1 MSIVSPRV
9 ELSPRLWILAGL
21 TVLGLGLFLANRFIA
36 PGRGADPA
44 LPRDDS
50 LTAATLNAHVD
61 SVCVLFGLDPRSGR
75 SRRAKEEGGS
85 PARNERRLRV
95 PPDFSTLEFNS
106 ALQTRLLPSGA
117 RVIATER
124 TKEKS
129 VNMSIVRN
137 GQTVLTVVLD
147 IRKEPR

>member
-1 MSIVSPRV
+1 MTPHVGLP
-9 ELSPRLWILAGL
+9 PRLWILAGL
-21 TVLGLGLFLANRFIA
+21 IVVGLGLFLANRFIA
-36 PGRGADPA
+36 PDPGADPTQ
-44 LPRDDS
+44 LREDT
-50 LTAATLNAHVD
+50 LTAAALNAHVD

-75 SRRAKEEGGS
+75 TRRAREVSGS
-85 PARNERRLRV
+85 PARNERRFTV

-117 RVIATER
+117 RVIGTER
-124 TKEKS
+124 ARERS

-147 IRKEPR
+147 VRKEPQ